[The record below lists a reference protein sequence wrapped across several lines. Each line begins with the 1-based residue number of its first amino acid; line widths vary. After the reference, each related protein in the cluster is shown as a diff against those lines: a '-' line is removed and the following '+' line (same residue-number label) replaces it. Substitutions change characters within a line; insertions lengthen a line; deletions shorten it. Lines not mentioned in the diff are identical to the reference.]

1 MKEFIGVFL
10 ACIVICWIFSFFFL
24 GLIVENI
31 WALII
36 FISFMLAVLITIFI
50 KQESRIEDL
59 EKKVEKLLN
68 NKQD

>member
-1 MKEFIGVFL
+1 MKEFIGTFL
-10 ACIVICWIFSFFFL
+10 VCIVGCWIAAFFFL
-24 GLIVENI
+24 GLILENI

-36 FISFMLAVLITIFI
+36 FIAFVLAVFITVFMS
-50 KQESRIEDL
+50 QESRIEDL